1 MERTEEGCGKD
12 VAVVTCDGC
21 EEPITD
27 DDGSH
32 IDVDGVDWH
41 ESCYEAYGESTTSY
55 CCGSIYEE
63 GEAVCAS
70 CGDPL

>member
-41 ESCYEAYGESTTSY
+41 ESCYEAYGESTT
-55 CCGSIYEE
+55 
-63 GEAVCAS
+63 
-70 CGDPL
+70 